1 MRGSMNLVFIGVTNN
16 FGCKDTKNNWNKQR
30 NSQKSACN
38 YQDKGIQLIQ
48 VFIYSIIT
56 FRFWHTQKCPT
67 VQLSNRDIK
76 VLRFF
81 ASYGQTSYIKIIY
94 YKYNLYIIFIIY
106 NFYY

>member
-76 VLRFF
+76 VLRFL
-81 ASYGQTSYIKIIY
+81 QVMDKPVILK
-94 YKYNLYIIFIIY
+94 LYIINII
-106 NFYY
+106 

>member
-76 VLRFF
+76 VLRFL
-81 ASYGQTSYIKIIY
+81 QVMDKPVILK
-94 YKYNLYIIFIIY
+94 LYIINIKYILY
-106 NFYY
+106 L

>member
-76 VLRFF
+76 VLRFL
-81 ASYGQTSYIKIIY
+81 QVMDKPVILK
-94 YKYNLYIIFIIY
+94 LYIINIIY
-106 NFYY
+106 ILYL